1 MKKIIF
7 IISILCLLTS
17 SSKAQGT
24 LTALTSLNVS
34 DIRTYI
40 SANYSLK
47 EKNRDTLCLYTTV
60 FIKFKVSSVGKINEL
75 SLSEN
80 IPDIIKNALEKA
92 VKSSN
97 SHWSTNKSD
106 LEYFSKT
113 TFILPVVLFYGK
125 GCDGGGG
132 ELSLTVPVENWRK
145 IYNTM
150 RTANY
155 AVLDILKFKDK
166 YLDSLE
172 CVMLAPLKLGDE

>member
-1 MKKIIF
+1 MKFFYIIF
-7 IISILCLLTS
+7 NIFCIIPFVLKGQDKLPQLAKS
-17 SSKAQGT
+17 
-24 LTALTSLNVS
+24 NVS

-60 FIKFKVSSVGKINEL
+60 FLKFKVSSFGKINEF

-80 IPDIIKNALEKA
+80 IPDIIKIALEKA
-92 VKSSN
+92 MKSSN
-97 SHWSTNKSD
+97 SHWSTKKSD
-106 LEYFSKT
+106 LEYFSKN
-113 TFILPVVLFYGK
+113 TFILPIVLFYGR
-125 GCDGGGG
+125 GCDGGDG

-155 AVLDILKFKDK
+155 AVLDILKFKEK
-166 YLDSLE
+166 SLDMLE
-172 CVMLAPLKLGDE
+172 CVILAPLKIGDE

>member
-92 VKSSN
+92 V
-97 SHWSTNKSD
+97 
-106 LEYFSKT
+106 
-113 TFILPVVLFYGK
+113 
-125 GCDGGGG
+125 
-132 ELSLTVPVENWRK
+132 
-145 IYNTM
+145 
-150 RTANY
+150 
-155 AVLDILKFKDK
+155 
-166 YLDSLE
+166 
-172 CVMLAPLKLGDE
+172 